1 MAGRVNVTA
10 FKEEEGK
17 EDENEED
24 ADHMLGN
31 ARHCRQTSTMRAICP
46 ASVAEISKTDAA
58 GSSSNGGRI
67 VKQGTTHNRET
78 RACVTS

>member
-31 ARHCRQTSTMRAICP
+31 AMHCRQTSTVRANCP
-46 ASVAEISKTDAA
+46 ASVAEISKTDA
-58 GSSSNGGRI
+58 GRKQLQGGRL